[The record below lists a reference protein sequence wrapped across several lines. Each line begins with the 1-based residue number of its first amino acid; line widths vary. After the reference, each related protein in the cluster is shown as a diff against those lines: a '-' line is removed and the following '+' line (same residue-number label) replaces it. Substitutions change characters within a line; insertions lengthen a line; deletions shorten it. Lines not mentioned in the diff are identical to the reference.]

1 MQETNYLTKYSSK
14 KKATISLMPHT
25 KIVTVSVM
33 MTAIITIWLI
43 QPINAY
49 DLSVQDDGGGT
60 TKEFS
65 QLDGGGTT
73 KE

>member
-1 MQETNYLTKYSSK
+1 MQETNYLNEYSSK
-14 KKATISLMPHT
+14 KKATINLMPHT
-25 KIVTVSVM
+25 QIVTVSMM

-43 QPINAY
+43 QPIGAY
-49 DLSVQDDGGGT
+49 ELSAQDGGGT